1 MQLSNKQVDIIQD
14 YINESSIKIQSLK
27 DDLLDHF
34 CCATEMYMANDLSF
48 EDAYQKAKALTA
60 PDGLNQIHQ
69 ETIFLLNYNKII
81 FMKRLAY
88 LSGFIFSLAWLM
100 GIYFKLMY
108 LPGASMLLFG
118 GMSGVSFIFI
128 PLLLINRF
136 KGDLHA
142 VLSEKLK
149 WFFGV
154 LGLISFAVASWMK
167 LAHLA
172 GATIALGFSF
182 VVLGFGYLP
191 FLFFRM
197 YKKSLEKI

>member
-1 MQLSNKQVDIIQD
+1 MQLTNEQVDVIQE
-14 YINESSIKIQSLK
+14 YINRSSIEIQSLK

-34 CCATEMYMANDLSF
+34 CCATEMYMADELSF
-48 EDAYQKAKALTA
+48 EEAYQKAQLLTA
-60 PDGLNQIHQ
+60 PDGLNQIQQ

-88 LSGFIFSLAWLM
+88 LTGFIFSLAWLT
-100 GIYFKLMY
+100 GVYFKLMHW
-108 LPGASMLLFG
+108 PMANILLFG

-149 WFFGV
+149 WFFGA

-172 GATIALGFSF
+172 GANIAVGISF
-182 VVLGFGYLP
+182 VILGFGYLP

-197 YKKSLEKI
+197 YKKSLDKI

>member
-1 MQLSNKQVDIIQD
+1 MQLSNEQVDVIQD
-14 YINESSIKIQSLK
+14 YINQSSIEIQSLK

-34 CCATEMYMANDLSF
+34 CCATEMYMADDLSF
-48 EDAYQKAKALTA
+48 EDAYEKAKKLTA
-60 PDGLNQIHQ
+60 PGGLNQIQH

-88 LSGFIFSLAWLM
+88 LSGFVFSLAWLM
-100 GIYFKLMY
+100 GIYFKLMH
-108 LPGASMLLFG
+108 LPGANVMVFG

-136 KGDLHA
+136 KGDLHP

-149 WFFGV
+149 WVFGV

-167 LAHLA
+167 VAHLA

-182 VVLGFGYLP
+182 IVLGFGFLP

-197 YKKSLEKI
+197 YKRSLEKI

>member
-1 MQLSNKQVDIIQD
+1 MQLTNEQVDVIHD
-14 YINESSIKIQSLK
+14 YINTSSIQIQSLK

-34 CCATEMYMANDLSF
+34 CCATEMYMVDELSF
-48 EDAYQKAKALTA
+48 EEAYQKAKTLTA
-60 PDGLNQIHQ
+60 PDGLNQIQQ

-88 LSGFIFSLAWLM
+88 LSGFLFSFAWLM
-100 GIYFKLMY
+100 GVYFKIMHF
-108 LPGASMLLFG
+108 PGANILAFG

-172 GATIALGFSF
+172 GATIDIGFSF

-197 YKKSLEKI
+197 YKKSLDKI